1 MAKFPVVKKFL
12 CIFDLQN
19 SIYFISIFNLAFC
32 CFLIYVDANE
42 LIQRVEEYKKSLD
55 LGGEKDDSDCEFEGW
70 LGGKGCKLEKV
81 FCGF

>member
-19 SIYFISIFNLAFC
+19 SIYFISIFNLVFC

-42 LIQRVEEYKKSLD
+42 LILRVEEYKKSLD
-55 LGGEKDDSDCEFEGW
+55 LGGEKDDSDCK
-70 LGGKGCKLEKV
+70 LDGGLVGRN
-81 FCGF
+81 